1 MSRLMKRPVRAP
13 RGTATRIGA
22 AGSACAVGMVIAL
35 AACSSG
41 GGSAGAAR
49 PVSTTVTST
58 CPNKSGN
65 LTIGFLGAYTG
76 NESFLG
82 PDMYFGV
89 KAALAEI
96 NAAGGVLGCKVGTTT
111 GDTANDPVDAVPAYR
126 KIASQGVPVI
136 IGPTS
141 EGESALP
148 DMLRQQVPTF
158 IQGGTTA
165 LDHITGNPYFFRTTP
180 SDSVQAQA
188 MAFFAIQK
196 GWKRAAL
203 AFTNDTGSTPLVA
216 PLKAA
221 FAKLGGTIVDVAS
234 LVPDQANYQSAVASL
249 QAAKPQ
255 VVFIQQDPQTAGTFF
270 SEVSSAGFDAQTNWI
285 GTNVEDTS
293 DVFKAI
299 GATAATTNFYA
310 TNGVSQGGSALT
322 TFTQWYQKVNNTTV
336 PANLSE
342 MAYDATIIAALAI
355 DRAGSLSGSAVAPQV
370 TQVSSPPGQTVYN
383 YADGLAA
390 LKAGKKINYDGVAS
404 TDDFNQYHNVEGPF
418 GVYVFDK
425 TGNTKQVASISA
437 QDLQDA

>member
-1 MSRLMKRPVRAP
+1 MSRPMKRPIKDHWRKAKRA
-13 RGTATRIGA
+13 GA
-22 AGSACAVGMVIAL
+22 AGSACAIGMAIAL
-35 AACSSG
+35 TACSTG
-41 GGSAGAAR
+41 NGSTGAAN
-49 PVSTTVTST
+49 PISTTVTST

-82 PDMYFGV
+82 PDMYDGV
-89 KAALAEI
+89 KAALLEI
-96 NAAGGVLGCKVGTTT
+96 NAAGGILGCKVTTTT

-126 KIASQGVPVI
+126 KMTAQGVPVI

-148 DMLRQQVPTF
+148 IMLRSQIPTF

-165 LDHITGNPYFFRTTP
+165 LDHVTGNPDFFRTTP
-180 SDSVQAQA
+180 SDSVQAEA
-188 MAFFAIQK
+188 MAYFAIHK

-221 FAKLGGTIVDVAS
+221 YTRMGGTIVNVAS
-234 LVPDQANYQSAVASL
+234 LVPDQANYQSSVAAL
-249 QAAKPQ
+249 HAANPQ

-270 SEVSSAGFDAQTNWI
+270 SEVSSAGFDAQTNWV
-285 GTNVEDTS
+285 GTNVENTS

-299 GATAATTNFYA
+299 GVAAATTNFYA
-310 TNGVSQGGSALT
+310 TNGVSEGGSALT
-322 TFTQWYQKVNNTTV
+322 TFTKYYQQANKTTV
-336 PANLSE
+336 PANLAE
-342 MAYDATIIAALAI
+342 MAYDGTIIAALAI
-355 DRAGSLSGSAVAPQV
+355 DRAGSLSGSAIAAQV
-370 TQVSSPPGQTVYN
+370 TQVSSPPGMTVYN

-390 LKAGKKINYDGVAS
+390 LKAGKKINYNGVAS

-425 TGNTKQVASISA
+425 TGNTKEIATISA
-437 QDLQDA
+437 QALQGS